1 MENSEKNNV
10 DTIIFLTAKC
20 VAGTTFSLNR
30 RAKSEI
36 LLTITPA

>member
-20 VAGTTFSLNR
+20 VAGTTFSIYR
-30 RAKSEI
+30 RVKSDI
-36 LLTITPA
+36 